1 MEPPSAATDVVLVH
15 LGGCR
20 YAVPL
25 PSVVEVGR
33 PPGLTRVPG
42 VPGFVRGVANW
53 RGRVLAVLDLRG
65 LLSAGPP
72 SADRRS
78 RLVVVQGRC
87 RTEVVRVGLLVDA
100 VTGGV
105 SYDASAL
112 EPTLPHLADEG
123 RALLA
128 GQVTDADGP
137 YGVLDLAAVLALAEQ
152 LPRADRRAG

>member
-1 MEPPSAATDVVLVH
+1 MELPAAAPATRHDVVLVH

-25 PSVVEVGR
+25 PAVVEVGR

-42 VPGFVRGVANW
+42 LPAFVAGVANW

-65 LLSAGPP
+65 LLSAGP
-72 SADRRS
+72 AVRYRRS
-78 RLVVVQGRC
+78 RLVVVQVDG
-87 RTEVVRVGLLVDA
+87 VGVGLLVDA

-105 SYDASAL
+105 SYDDQVL
-112 EPTLPHLADEG
+112 EPPLPHLPGDG
-123 RALLA
+123 QALVA

-137 YGVLDLAAVLALAEQ
+137 YGLLDLPVVLALAER
-152 LPRADRRAG
+152 LPRARRAG